1 MLPHNVWSCGD
12 YSNNVTGFKI
22 YNSTAVV
29 TGEKSVNGFHSIKI
43 NKNPDATAYIALKH
57 EYQVSDD
64 VEGKTAKL
72 SGYIQN
78 NIDGNIALTLQCF
91 PNGSQKSV
99 NIPQN
104 EEFANAEITDTDIP
118 SGTTYISC
126 MVTYPSSRGSA
137 DVFVDNFKL
146 IIE

>member
-1 MLPHNVWSCGD
+1 MWSCGD

-57 EYQVSDD
+57 EHQVSDD
-64 VEGKTAKL
+64 VEGKTTKL
-72 SGYIQN
+72 SGHIQN
-78 NIDGNIALTLQCF
+78 NTDGNIALTLQCF
-91 PNGSQKSV
+91 PNGSLKSV

-104 EEFANAEITDTDIP
+104 EEFTNVEITDTDIP
-118 SGTTYISC
+118 LGTTKITC
-126 MVTYPSSRGSA
+126 MLTYPSARRSA
-137 DVFVDNFKL
+137 DVFVDNLKL

>member
-1 MLPHNVWSCGD
+1 MPPNVWSCGD
-12 YSNNVTGFKI
+12 YSNNTNGFTI
-22 YNSTAVV
+22 FNSTAVV

-43 NKNPDATAYIALKH
+43 NKNPDASAYIAIKH
-57 EYQVSDD
+57 EYQVSEDIT
-64 VEGKTAKL
+64 GKTAKL

-78 NIDGNIALTLQCF
+78 NLDGSIAFTLQCF

-104 EEFANAEITDTDIP
+104 EEFTNAEITDTDIP
-118 SGTTYISC
+118 LETTHITC
-126 MVTYPSSRGSA
+126 MITYPSSRGIE
-137 DVFVDNFKL
+137 DVFVDNLKL